1 MPRTVTT
8 DLDDTILKDGQAV
21 QPVVDY
27 IAGFKADVV
36 IITARDESRREATV
50 KDLESIGFAYS
61 QLIMKSGEVETP
73 AFKRDAVAV
82 LIEDGADV
90 LVFID
95 NDESNREA
103 VETLGVEVVD
113 PADIVSGDDEEED
126 SEDSLNQDA
135 KNMTIEEVA
144 KEASAALLA
153 VTAERDD
160 LRATIEAATIDVA
173 SKVDALT
180 ADVSA
185 KDARIAEL
193 TSALEAATAKVAA
206 LEASAESA
214 VKVAAKIVAST
225 GTNPIADAGPKVAAS
240 GSVVEQWKAM
250 PVGPERT
257 DFFTKNQAAI
267 LRAHSK

>member
-1 MPRTVTT
+1 MPRTVAT
-8 DLDDTILKDGQAV
+8 DLDDTILTDGRAV

-27 IAGFKADVV
+27 IVGINAEVV
-36 IITARDESRREATV
+36 VITARDESRREETV
-50 KDLESIGFAYS
+50 KDLESIGFKYS
-61 QLIMKSGEVETP
+61 ELIMKSGDGETP
-73 AFKRDAVAV
+73 AFKRDAVAA
-82 LIEDGADV
+82 LIEAGADV

-95 NDESNREA
+95 NDEANREA
-103 VETLGVEVVD
+103 VESLGVEVVD
-113 PADIVSGDDEEED
+113 PADIISGEDQEDD

-144 KEASAALLA
+144 KEAASALA
-153 VTAERDD
+153 SVTAERDE
-160 LRATIEAATIDVA
+160 LRAAIEAATVDVA
-173 SKVDALT
+173 SKVEALT

-193 TSALEAATAKVAA
+193 TAALEAASAKVAA

-214 VKVAAKIVAST
+214 AKSAAKIVAAT
-225 GTNPIADAGPKVAAS
+225 GTAPIADAGPKVAAS

-257 DFFTKNQAAI
+257 AFFAKNQAAI